1 MLNKRKQLW
10 FLYTRQGF
18 QYLVGIDQFGQHL
31 RAAPQALL
39 GTVQEVLV
47 EGPDKKGRR
56 YMGRTRGNRIVH
68 FDGSE
73 RLIGQLVPVRITQV
87 TVSVLYGELQL
98 AGV

>member
-1 MLNKRKQLW
+1 
-10 FLYTRQGF
+10 
-18 QYLVGIDQFGQHL
+18 
-31 RAAPQALL
+31 
-39 GTVQEVLV
+39 
-47 EGPDKKGRR
+47 
-56 YMGRTRGNRIVH
+56 MGRTRGNRIVH